1 MRQLITIL
9 GVTILAGCASGT
21 PEQST
26 QSQTALAEN
35 DKLARVS
42 MELSM
47 SWGNIGCGGAALRQP
62 GYIHVLG
69 DGNIGVTMNTVQYD
83 SASSDKTPAGFKQ
96 NGGMDEAINTFK
108 SMNKG
113 KSYSLYEL
121 SRWERYCNG
130 GKGMDEHDWRFVVAE
145 GTTNI
150 PKDVITGC
158 IPPTH
163 TYQEYLD
170 AWTYFCTSQT
180 VTDAD
185 RRIVRESVRPYSVVN
200 PCKALK

>member
-1 MRQLITIL
+1 MRQLIAIL

-21 PEQST
+21 PEQNT

-47 SWGNIGCGGAALRQP
+47 SWGNMGRGGAALRQP

-83 SASSDKTPAGFKQ
+83 SASSNKTPAGFKQ
-96 NGGMDEAINTFK
+96 NGGVDEAINTFK

-170 AWTYFCTSQT
+170 AGRTF
-180 VTDAD
+180 A
-185 RRIVRESVRPYSVVN
+185 PA
-200 PCKALK
+200 KL

>member
-1 MRQLITIL
+1 MRQLIAIL

-21 PEQST
+21 SEQNT

-47 SWGNIGCGGAALRQP
+47 SWGNMGRGGAALRQP

-96 NGGMDEAINTFK
+96 NGGVDEAINTFK

>member
-1 MRQLITIL
+1 MRQLIAIL

-21 PEQST
+21 PEQNT

-35 DKLARVS
+35 DKLARFS

-47 SWGNIGCGGAALRQP
+47 SWGNMGRGGAALREP

-96 NGGMDEAINTFK
+96 NGGVGEAINTFK

-113 KSYSLYEL
+113 KSCSLYEL

>member
-1 MRQLITIL
+1 MRQLIAIL

-21 PEQST
+21 PEQNT

-47 SWGNIGCGGAALRQP
+47 SWGNMGRGGAALRQP

-69 DGNIGVTMNTVQYD
+69 DGNIGITMNTVQYD
-83 SASSDKTPAGFKQ
+83 SASSNKTPAGFKQ
-96 NGGMDEAINTFK
+96 NGGVDEAINTFK

>member
-1 MRQLITIL
+1 MRQLIAIL

-21 PEQST
+21 PEQNT
-26 QSQTALAEN
+26 QSQTALGEN

-47 SWGNIGCGGAALRQP
+47 SWGNMGRGGAALRQP

-96 NGGMDEAINTFK
+96 NGGVDEAINTFR

>member
-1 MRQLITIL
+1 MRQLIAIL

-21 PEQST
+21 PEQNT
-26 QSQTALAEN
+26 QSQTALAKN

-47 SWGNIGCGGAALRQP
+47 SWGNMGRGGAALRQP

-83 SASSDKTPAGFKQ
+83 SASSNKTPAGFKQ
-96 NGGMDEAINTFK
+96 NGGVDEAINTFK

>member
-1 MRQLITIL
+1 MRQLIAIL

-21 PEQST
+21 PEQNT

-47 SWGNIGCGGAALRQP
+47 SWGNMGRGGAALRQP

-96 NGGMDEAINTFK
+96 NGGVVEAINTFK

>member
-1 MRQLITIL
+1 MRQLIAIL

-21 PEQST
+21 PEQNT

-47 SWGNIGCGGAALRQP
+47 SWGNMGRGGAALRQP

-83 SASSDKTPAGFKQ
+83 SASSNKTPAGFKQ
-96 NGGMDEAINTFK
+96 NGGVDEAINTFK

>member
-1 MRQLITIL
+1 MRQLIAIL

-21 PEQST
+21 PEQNT
-26 QSQTALAEN
+26 QSQTVLAEN

-47 SWGNIGCGGAALRQP
+47 SWGNMGRGGAALRQP

-83 SASSDKTPAGFKQ
+83 SASSDKTPAVFKQ
-96 NGGMDEAINTFK
+96 NGGVDEAINTFK

-130 GKGMDEHDWRFVVAE
+130 GKGMDKHDWRFVVAE